1 MVYGHGF
8 LPVGTRRPG
17 PQLSGLW
24 TDGAH
29 LRSSVSPLPYLGRS
43 GATELICKLNHCP
56 GPTCPGHAK
65 TKSPELEITIA
76 LPRVAIGWDVFR
88 WIGHRRCSRHMA
100 ISLIPSELLDDDA
113 IKLSED
119 ALETY
124 IRRYQVLLAA
134 RRQDAESL
142 RRHDESAAEI
152 ILCTDGLQPEKGHES
167 LFRDGRRR
175 EREQEQADQA
185 ELFEKIGRLDMEVE
199 WLKKSVARCG

>member
-100 ISLIPSELLDDDA
+100 IPSELLDDDA